1 MPRERKGVST
11 PKSKIRDIRRYFVI
25 ASEGA
30 DTERIYF
37 ESLAEKIRKNGA
49 LDKLIKVEFLVR
61 QTEAERK
68 KSSHKHIIKQLDG
81 YKKTFSIC
89 EGDELWLL
97 IDRDK
102 QNNPTENIANIA
114 QSCLQK
120 GYSLALSNPCFELWL
135 LLHVQDIK
143 TYNKEILKQIFEN
156 KKVSTGK
163 NFLDRELST
172 LLNGYNKSKYDVNLL
187 LKNLHQAVE
196 QAKALD
202 ANLQERWIE
211 THLGT
216 RIYILVENIF
226 DGNIPLQI

>member
-1 MPRERKGVST
+1 M
-11 PKSKIRDIRRYFVI
+11 
-25 ASEGA
+25 
-30 DTERIYF
+30 
-37 ESLAEKIRKNGA
+37 
-49 LDKLIKVEFLVR
+49 
-61 QTEAERK
+61 
-68 KSSHKHIIKQLDG
+68 
-81 YKKTFSIC
+81 
-89 EGDELWLL
+89 
-97 IDRDK
+97 
-102 QNNPTENIANIA
+102 
-114 QSCLQK
+114 
-120 GYSLALSNPCFELWL
+120 SNPCFELWL